1 MDESGVGIMHRVMS
15 ISSLCTPAL
24 AMGIWSQ
31 LGLRAPVH
39 ERDWGWFGRVRRR
52 SNARRAAT
60 VTQQGGAAPR
70 RPGLPNRRQHQHAR
84 FVDEYDV
91 GLLMGGFFF
100 GASSPLG
107 SNGRWPP
114 RHARWSSSAASDMT
128 IPEMPAVEG
137 CDPRGIE
144 RRTAAR
150 SPGRCEGTSGD
161 RSRTHWSLRPSAAA
175 S

>member
-1 MDESGVGIMHRVMS
+1 MDESDAGIMHRVMS

-24 AMGIWSQ
+24 ALGIWSQ

-39 ERDWGWFGRVRRR
+39 ERDSGWFGRMRRR

-60 VTQQGGAAPR
+60 VTQQGCAATR
-70 RPGLPNRRQHQHAR
+70 RLGLPNRRPHQHAR

-91 GLLMGGFFF
+91 GLLTGGFFLC
-100 GASSPLG
+100 ASSPLG

-114 RHARWSSSAASDMT
+114 RHARWPSSAASDMT
-128 IPEMPAVEG
+128 IPGTPPGEG

-150 SPGRCEGTSGD
+150 SPGRCEDTSRD
-161 RSRTHWSLRPSAAA
+161 RSRTHWPSRRSAAA